1 MASIVPDLGLD
12 VSLANLGQIW
22 RQNQERQQ
30 MSEYLQQQ
38 GLPPNISLAQL
49 AMGNKRDERDFA
61 FRQEETRR
69 AQGNSDRNYALQA
82 KELELKREPNVL
94 AQTNQRVQAAA
105 TQGLQPNSPAYQSY
119 VLTGKMP
126 REDAQPLT
134 ATDKKAI
141 LEADEA
147 VLQNQSA
154 IDALKQAK
162 QISPQANT
170 GYFAS
175 ARGAM
180 ANALPD
186 YALPDFVSS
195 KESGAAT
202 ANYDNL
208 VLGQALA
215 SLKSI
220 FGAAPTEGERKILID
235 LQASADKPDNVRQ
248 DILNRAQVLAE
259 KRLEFN
265 KQRAG
270 ELRGGEFYKPA
281 DKRGAA
287 PQAAPQQQGAE
298 SWKNRETITA
308 ARQNPQATISEAM
321 QAIQRGANADAVR
334 QRLRAIG
341 LDLPQGNTAAGA
353 IY

>member
-1 MASIVPDLGLD
+1 MAGIVPELD
-12 VSLANLGQIW
+12 FTSLADIAKDY
-22 RQNQERQQ
+22 RASQERKQVQ
-30 MSEYLQQQ
+30 AYLQQQ
-38 GLPPNISLAQL
+38 GLPPNLSLAQL

-61 FRQEETRR
+61 FRQEEARR
-69 AQGNSDRNYALQA
+69 TQGNSDRNYALQA
-82 KELELKREPNVL
+82 KELELKREPNTV
-94 AQTNQRVQAAA
+94 QQVEQRRQAAA
-105 TQGLQPNSPAYQSY
+105 AQGLQPTSPAYQAY

-126 REDAQPLT
+126 REDQAPLT

-147 VLQNQSA
+147 VLQNQAA

-162 QISPQANT
+162 QISPQANS
-170 GYFAS
+170 GYGAS
-175 ARGAM
+175 MRAKI
-180 ANALPD
+180 ANNLPD
-186 YALPDFVSS
+186 WMVPDAVSS
-195 KESGAAT
+195 KDSAAAT

-220 FGAAPTEGERKILID
+220 FGAAPTEGERKILLE

-248 DILNRAQVLAE
+248 DILGRAQTLAE

-265 KQRAG
+265 KQRSQ
-270 ELRGGEFYKPA
+270 ELRGGDFYKPA

-287 PQAAPQQQGAE
+287 PQPAPQQQGAE
-298 SWKNRETITA
+298 TWRNRETITA
-308 ARQNPQATISEAM
+308 ARANPQATISEAL
-321 QAIQRGANADAVR
+321 QAIQRGANPEAVR

-341 LDLPQGNTAAGA
+341 LDLPQGNTSAGA